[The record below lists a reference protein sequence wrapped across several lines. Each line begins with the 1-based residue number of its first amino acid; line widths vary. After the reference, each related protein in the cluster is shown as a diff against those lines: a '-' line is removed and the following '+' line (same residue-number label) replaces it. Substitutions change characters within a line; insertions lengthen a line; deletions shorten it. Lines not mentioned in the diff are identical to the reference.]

1 MNAYQKNKTNMD
13 TRKFPVKIPIFG
25 HSRNHNVYSSKFG
38 VSTFPA
44 QLLFVNDILDQGNT
58 PYCTAY
64 SACATR
70 GSMKTKNYDPIAYW
84 NEEAAYDGEPI
95 TENGT
100 SPDTCM
106 EVGVEVGWVPLG
118 QPLPTD
124 KAAMTISV
132 IPNSGMDLFD
142 SVRSALVETNNP
154 IQGFVMWYADWDNTT
169 DGIITPTFTSILGGH
184 AIKIAGFT
192 TVNNVPYI
200 VIQNSWGSTVGINGL
215 FYFDRATF
223 NKAFG
228 AGYVRLWS
236 DSVNPTVQKMGLLVA
251 LMQNLLNLEAA
262 LGRAA
267 RSIINIF
274 NK

>member
-1 MNAYQKNKTNMD
+1 MD
-13 TRKFPVKIPIFG
+13 NRKFPVKIPIFG
-25 HSRNHNVYSSKFG
+25 HSRKHNVYSSKFG
-38 VSTFPA
+38 VSTLPA
-44 QLLFVNDILDQGNT
+44 QLLFVNDILDQGQT

-70 GSMKTKNYDPIAYW
+70 GSMKIKNYDPIAYW
-84 NEEAAYDGEPI
+84 NEEANYDGAPN

-106 EVGVEVGWVPLG
+106 NVGVEVGWVPIG
-118 QPLPTD
+118 QPLPID
-124 KAAMTISV
+124 RASISISV

-154 IQGFVMWYADWDNTT
+154 IQGFLQWYSDWDAVNAQGVVP
-169 DGIITPTFTSILGGH
+169 DTFTAILGGH
-184 AIKIAGFT
+184 AVKIAGFT
-192 TVNNVPYI
+192 TINGVVYI
-200 VIQNSWGSTVGINGL
+200 VVQNSWGTMYGLNGL

-236 DSVNPTVQKMGLLVA
+236 DSTNPTMEKMGLLVA
-251 LMQNLLNLEAA
+251 LMQNLLNLKSA